1 RRDETWI
8 STYNNLGQCYLY
20 QRNIEQALEQF
31 EHVIE
36 EEPSNFTALCGAA
49 CCLRRLKRNA
59 ENITV
64 DVVKQLIGEEK
75 IGFEDFKRMAVALA
89 RKAREVAPGNPHV
102 ESEYVLCLIRNG
114 E

>member
-1 RRDETWI
+1 GWCQQMLGEYKRAIATYQSVQDLNEKGIYPRRDETWI

-75 IGFEDFKRMAVALA
+75 IGFEDFKRM
-89 RKAREVAPGNPHV
+89 
-102 ESEYVLCLIRNG
+102 
-114 E
+114 